1 MAAQVIDM
9 SQKTVRIDL
18 VNDTYVQG
26 TGVTTGGFANR
37 HRRLVKVVAGPNG
50 MMTLTYFDTHASQH
64 IIKTVQN
71 KDPVTGLPK
80 EARTQIPTWNAQRLV
95 SWHGL
100 SDLVEARAEA
110 AAKFKADTIVEPQT
124 DSVWRSD
131 IGFFG
136 IRDVLLGNVANY
148 GKTSY

>member
-9 SQKTVRIDL
+9 SQKTVRIDKI
-18 VNDTYVQG
+18 NDTFVQS

-37 HRRLVKVVAGPNG
+37 HRRLVKVVAGPDG
-50 MMTLTYFDTHASQH
+50 VITLTYFDTHASQH
-64 IIKTVQN
+64 IIETIRNV
-71 KDPVTGLPK
+71 DPLTGLPK

-95 SWHGL
+95 NWHGL
-100 SDLVEARAEA
+100 SDLVERRDEA
-110 AAKFKADTIVEPQT
+110 AAKFKAETLPDPRTDTI
-124 DSVWRSD
+124 WRSD

-136 IRDVLLGNVANY
+136 IRDILLGNCANY